1 MPHTRGEVP
10 VGVFGV
16 RVVVFNLQDAG
27 KVRELD
33 LVVDTGATFP
43 VIPRSLAEELGIR
56 TVESRIFT
64 LADGSSVTRDL
75 GWAGFMFG
83 DRASPSL
90 VILGEERDV
99 PILGALALE
108 GLGLEADPVA
118 KILRPATQYLLRHS
132 DATHVVLAGTVLGDY
147 VPPRPGSV

>member
-1 MPHTRGEVP
+1 MP

-16 RVVVFNLQDAG
+16 RVVVFNLRDPA
-27 KVRELD
+27 KVKELE

-43 VIPRSLAEELGIR
+43 VIPRAFAGDLGIGPVETR
-56 TVESRIFT
+56 TFT
-64 LADGSSVTRDL
+64 LADGSQVTRDL

-90 VILGEERDV
+90 VVLGESEDV

-108 GLGLEADPVA
+108 GLGLEADPAA
-118 KILRPATQYLLRHS
+118 KSLRPVTQFLLGAFNGT
-132 DATHVVLAGTVLGDY
+132 DPFELPAVAGVQNPL
-147 VPPRPGSV
+147 